1 MLEMKSS
8 PKYVCMCVFLL
19 LSQLSA
25 SFRNVSFKIVQV
37 TWPLNESLGVCGAL
51 RFRFPR
57 V

>member
-51 RFRFPR
+51 WFRFPR